1 MNRKTASGPDLVGI
15 SELKQLSHKQISM
28 ILNRWWG
35 LGIPEEAK
43 ECRTTLLP
51 KTIED
56 RGDIGHWR
64 PITIGNVL
72 MRLYAKVWDKRLRAN
87 IQLGDRQKDF
97 VPVDECFENVKILQN
112 IIKQQRRKRKFLD
125 LAKAFDLVS
134 HQSIRK
140 GLIRKGI
147 PPTVIEGIMDMYK
160 RSTKISVGSQTT
172 RTININSGVKQ
183 GCPLSPLLFNLI

>member
-1 MNRKTASGPDLVGI
+1 
-15 SELKQLSHKQISM
+15 
-28 ILNRWWG
+28 
-35 LGIPEEAK
+35 
-43 ECRTTLLP
+43 
-51 KTIED
+51 
-56 RGDIGHWR
+56 
-64 PITIGNVL
+64 

-87 IQLGDRQKDF
+87 IKLGDRQKDF
-97 VPVDECFENVKILQN
+97 VPVDGCFENVKILQN
-112 IIKQQRRKRKFLD
+112 IIKQQRRKRKEYNIVFLD

-147 PPTVIEGIMDMYK
+147 PPTVIEGIMNMYK
-160 RSTKISVGSQTT
+160 RSTTKISVGSQTT